1 MVPREEDDA
10 RRDLRRLDEQ
20 SEKLLGTRST
30 DIGPDDPIERLGKR
44 IARVLVDPPLPRP
57 RLLSLANL
65 FGGVNGA

>member
-1 MVPREEDDA
+1 MVPREEEDA

-44 IARVLVDPPLPRP
+44 IARVLSV
-57 RLLSLANL
+57 LLFLGLVFYLWRTYLAR
-65 FGGVNGA
+65 